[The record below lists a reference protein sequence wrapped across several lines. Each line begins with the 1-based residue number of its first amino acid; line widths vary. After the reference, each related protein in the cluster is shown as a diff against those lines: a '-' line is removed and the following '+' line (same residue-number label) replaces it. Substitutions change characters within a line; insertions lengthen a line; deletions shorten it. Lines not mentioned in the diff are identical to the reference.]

1 MYFWGAGHMLLCTH
15 RKGLVLSII
24 ALLAFGYGLFGAS
37 CCAGAGVP
45 VASDGGLVGSKRI
58 TVMTYNI
65 HYGVGFDFVY
75 DLDRIADLI
84 EEEGADIIGL
94 CEVEQCTKKFNYQD
108 QAGHIADKLGF
119 YYAYGPIFARKDGG
133 YFSNALISRYPI
145 VSHQTHQLPIFNDN
159 QKRAVLEAQVDVD
172 GTLLNVFVT
181 HLEVK
186 DHESRMAQA
195 QALLEIASRTECPRI
210 IMGDFNTIPTS
221 SVIALMLHEYN
232 DTYQVYRVLTDSAE
246 IASEGL
252 FERDY
257 LKGGYTIDPFD
268 PNRRIDFIFSSFDI
282 RVVGEPKAARVR
294 YSMASDHLPYIA
306 TLELPAA
313 SL

>member
-1 MYFWGAGHMLLCTH
+1 MSLNMH
-15 RKGLVLSII
+15 RKTLVFVVFI
-24 ALLAFGYGLFGAS
+24 LATMACGFVATDS
-37 CCAGAGVP
+37 CTAAGVSGTAIP
-45 VASDGGLVGSKRI
+45 ELDSTMPKRV

-65 HYGVGFDFVY
+65 HFGVGVDFVY

-84 EEEGADIIGL
+84 EEEKADIIGL
-94 CEVEQCTKKFNYQD
+94 CEVEQCTKNFNYQD
-108 QAGHIADKLGF
+108 QAGHIANRLGF
-119 YYAYGPIFARKDGG
+119 HYVYGPIFARKDGG

-145 VSHQTHQLPIFNDN
+145 VSHRTHRLPVLYDN

-172 GTLLNVFVT
+172 GVLLSVFVT

-195 QALLEIASRTECPRI
+195 EALLEIASHTEYPRI

-221 SVIALMLHEYN
+221 SVISLMLHDYN

-246 IASEGL
+246 LVAEGL

-257 LKGGYTIDPFD
+257 LKGGYTIDPYD
-268 PNRRIDFIFSSFDI
+268 PNRRIDYIFSSFDI
-282 RVVGEPKAARVR
+282 EVVGELGAARVR
-294 YSMASDHLPYIA
+294 HSMASDHLPYIV
-306 TLELPAA
+306 TLEMPTSPL
-313 SL
+313 